1 MYCIKAPKNDT
12 FYWVPIL
19 TNLDV
24 VEHLLSIPFSTM
36 ASSTKTSSMLSSLSL
51 SLSPS
56 LHLPEN
62 ILHCSNGS
70 GNDIVDFVMQA
81 PSIFHHWSSFHLFIL
96 RQATSTCIHKRNT
109 SWLLSICTA
118 IFRLSSATTSLFVL
132 TTPQPLPSKTPT
144 LKLYF
149 RIRPCF
155 WPRSSQIL
163 YPTSSNP
170 RSTPLSHHSGSSM
183 RPLAYPTTS
192 TPSHVNLSPYPDKI
206 EVPES

>member
-1 MYCIKAPKNDT
+1 MFGGVTCLSGCFSMYCIKAPKNDT

-81 PSIFHHWSSFHLFIL
+81 PSIFHH
-96 RQATSTCIHKRNT
+96 
-109 SWLLSICTA
+109 
-118 IFRLSSATTSLFVL
+118 
-132 TTPQPLPSKTPT
+132 
-144 LKLYF
+144 
-149 RIRPCF
+149 
-155 WPRSSQIL
+155 
-163 YPTSSNP
+163 
-170 RSTPLSHHSGSSM
+170 
-183 RPLAYPTTS
+183 
-192 TPSHVNLSPYPDKI
+192 
-206 EVPES
+206 